1 MNPTKRVGFLAGA
14 AALILTGGSFADT
27 TPEATTDHLRVR
39 VAELEATV
47 AELKGN
53 QGDNWLTEQRA
64 DEIRG
69 LVQDVLADADTRESF
84 LMQRGGGYDD
94 GFVLGTGNFSLK
106 INGQMQI
113 RYVWNDADGAV
124 GGAFDGDD
132 HRWGFENTRTKLMFS
147 GSVINSQWGYYLE
160 GNFGRDGGE
169 FELDDAW
176 ISYDYGNGWS
186 MTVGRYKDPLLRE
199 ELVHSRYQLA
209 VERSMVGEFFTN
221 DRVQGLMVGYDADAW
236 RVRASVSNGPTGDSA
251 GAFSEE
257 DTEFSFTN
265 RIEGLISG
273 NWDQFDDFTSPQNDE
288 MGIMIG
294 GAHHYSVEEYGT
306 LSGPELEV
314 NVLTVDISAELGGM
328 SFFGAFMYRT
338 LDDDAAI
345 DLDQTGIV
353 LHGAYYLTPE
363 WEIFGRYEWADT
375 DVTTDDDISILT
387 VGVNYYLAGSG
398 SGGVKWTTDVG
409 IGLDGIPA
417 FAAGTA
423 GDQDI
428 TGFRADGAGEDGQ
441 FVLRSQLQLTF

>member
-1 MNPTKRVGFLAGA
+1 MNPIKRVGLLAGA

-27 TPEATTDHLRVR
+27 TPEATTDHLRTR

-47 AELKGN
+47 AELQGN

-69 LVQDVLADADTRESF
+69 LVQDVLADADTREAF

-94 GFVLGTGNFSLK
+94 GFVIGGGNFSLK

-113 RYVWNDADGAV
+113 RYVWNDADGATSF
-124 GGAFDGDD
+124 GGDD

-147 GSVINSQWGYYLE
+147 GNVINSQWGYYLE

-169 FELDDAW
+169 FEIDDAW
-176 ISYDYGNGWS
+176 ISYDYGNGLS

-199 ELVHSRYQLA
+199 EMVHSSKQLA

-221 DRVQGLMVGYDADAW
+221 DRVQGLMVYYDADAF
-236 RVRASVSNGPTGDSA
+236 RAWGSVSNGPTGDSA
-251 GAFSEE
+251 GTFSTE
-257 DTEFSFTN
+257 DTEIAFTA
-265 RIEGLISG
+265 RVEGLISG

-288 MGIMIG
+288 MGIMLG
-294 GAHHYSVEEYGT
+294 GAFHYSVEEYGT
-306 LSGPELEV
+306 ATIDELEIT
-314 NVLTVDISAELGGM
+314 VLTVDISAELGGM
-328 SFFGAFMYRT
+328 NFFGALMYRT
-338 LDDDAAI
+338 LDDDAAV
-345 DLDQTGIV
+345 DFDQTGVV
-353 LHGAYYLTPE
+353 LHGGYYMTE
-363 WEIFGRYEWADT
+363 DWEIFGRYEWADT
-375 DVTTDDDISILT
+375 DDPGDDDISILT
-387 VGVNYYLAGSG
+387 VGVNYYLGGSG

-409 IGLDGIPA
+409 IGLDGIPG

-428 TGFRADGAGEDGQ
+428 TGFREDGPGEDGQ

>member
-14 AALILTGGSFADT
+14 AALILTGGGFADT
-27 TPEATTDHLRVR
+27 PDATTDHLRVR

-113 RYVWNDADGAV
+113 RYIWNDADGA
-124 GGAFDGDD
+124 GSFGSDD

-147 GSVINSQWGYYLE
+147 GNVINSQWGYYLE

-169 FELDDAW
+169 FDLGDAW
-176 ISYDYGNGWS
+176 ISYDYGNGLS

-199 ELVHSRYQLA
+199 EMVHSSNQLA

-221 DRVQGLMVGYDADAW
+221 DRVQGLMVYYDADAF
-236 RVRASVSNGPTGDSA
+236 RAWGSVSNGPTGDGA
-251 GAFSEE
+251 GAFSDE
-257 DTEFSFTN
+257 DTEIAFTA
-265 RIEGLISG
+265 RVEGLISG

-288 MGIMIG
+288 MGILLG
-294 GAHHYSVEEYGT
+294 GAFSYAKGESGT
-306 LSGPELEV
+306 DPGFPELELTS
-314 NVLTVDISAELGGM
+314 LTVDISAELGGM
-328 SFFGAFMYRT
+328 NFFAALMYRE
-338 LDDDAAI
+338 I
-345 DLDQTGIV
+345 DLGGLAGLDQTGIV
-353 LHGAYYLTPE
+353 VHGGYYVTE
-363 WEIFGRYEWADT
+363 DWEIFGRYEWADH
-375 DVTTDDDISILT
+375 DVSTLDDISVVTLGAT
-387 VGVNYYLAGSG
+387 YYMASG
-398 SGGVKWTTDVG
+398 LGGVKWTTDVG
-409 IGLDGIPA
+409 VGFDSVPA
-417 FAAGTA
+417 FAAVGTF

-428 TGFRADGAGEDGQ
+428 TGFRADDPGEDGQ
-441 FVLRSQLQLTF
+441 VVFRSQLQLTF